1 MFECE
6 RRDVL
11 KYTGLAVTAGTV
23 TTGSV
28 AAESTATAETD
39 DWSSVRGDAGNSG
52 SVQGTHGPEAP
63 VAVDWAVDHGGQFA
77 AVDGTIFLVADDG
90 RVYAFD
96 AADGALE
103 WDTAITLADGTE
115 PVDAVGS
122 PMVADDTV
130 YVTSTGERAAV
141 TALDAASGERRWQ
154 NPDLGQATNRT
165 PIVAN
170 GLVFVVADQKL
181 YALDA
186 DTGEQRWQFDPEPM
200 TLNDE
205 RERGDPLTRNAVA
218 VANGTVYATSNNRLF
233 ARDAET
239 GAKQW
244 TDSVDDRTASTF
256 SGRPIAVE
264 EGVAIVKAG
273 TVTVL
278 DAETGDERATVATDS
293 VDVLA
298 DDRLYAMTEDERTE
312 DERIDGDDDERAIV
326 AGYDWQTGN
335 GTWQLFEHAVSFDAL
350 AVDAETVYAGFD
362 ARDETGVAAFD
373 RDDGSRTW
381 RLETDTAIR
390 QVAVVDGTVYA
401 SGDGLFAIRGENTD
415 ESESTAESTDEV
427 ENTDESPNEDAESAV
442 EEASDARTETD
453 ADDADETADGAPGLT
468 VGTGLV
474 GGVLSLAVLRRIA
487 DRSE

>member
-28 AAESTATAETD
+28 AAESTATADTD

-63 VAVDWAVDHGGQFA
+63 VAVDWDVDHGGQFA
-77 AVDGTIFLVADDG
+77 VVDRTVYLVADDG

-130 YVTSTGERAAV
+130 YVASTGERAAV
-141 TALDAASGERRWQ
+141 TALDAATGERRWQ
-154 NPDLGQATNRT
+154 NPDLGQATNRA
-165 PIVAN
+165 PIAAN

-181 YALDA
+181 HALDA

-218 VANGTVYATSNNRLF
+218 VADGTVYATSNNRLF

-239 GAKQW
+239 GAKRW
-244 TDSVDDRTASTF
+244 TNSVDDWTASTF

-264 EGVAIVKAG
+264 EGVAVVKAG
-273 TVTVL
+273 TVTVF

-298 DDRLYAMTEDERTE
+298 GDRLYAMTDDETT
-312 DERIDGDDDERAIV
+312 DDDEQAIV

-362 ARDETGVAAFD
+362 ARDETGVVAFD
-373 RDDGSRTW
+373 RDDGSRKW
-381 RLETDTAIR
+381 RVQTDAAIR

-401 SGDGLFAIRGENTD
+401 SGDGLFAIRGENAD
-415 ESESTAESTDEV
+415 ENESTAERTDED
-427 ENTDESPNEDAESAV
+427 ENTDESSNEDDESAV
-442 EEASDARTETD
+442 EKASDARTETD
-453 ADDADETADGAPGLT
+453 ADDASETDDGAPGFT

-474 GGVLSLAVLRRIA
+474 GSVLSLAVLRRIA